1 MQQLNPTSI
10 PLNAI
15 SLIEAS
21 AGTGKTYTMGSLYL
35 RLLLQ
40 AGENAFPYA
49 LNVEQILVVTF
60 TEMATEELKR
70 KIRERI
76 YDAKQKLTA
85 YQHTQDTAVFEQDDF
100 LRELAATLTDL
111 PLAIQRLTLAEQ
123 NMDLAA
129 IYTIHGFCRRML
141 MQYAFNSGIHF
152 NLELSGEEDE
162 LLLHLSQKIWR
173 EHFYSQPYAVAEFI
187 QKNLVSPSHIIS
199 TVKKFAGT
207 ELKLPKNRPHFF
219 DGSLA
224 EFLPKLADYSQALKT
239 QIAEVKRD
247 WLANE
252 EDIATLIETEVNTKY
267 KNAKEQK
274 LNRRSFTSAN
284 RPKWLA
290 AMKHWAENE
299 AADFPDCFYRFGQ
312 AAMNEQKGE
321 EAQDALTHPLFAEID
336 ELLALS
342 AQQTLLSQALWFHY
356 LQVLNAQLVEYKLN
370 HSEKSFNDLLRL
382 LKEALYHPNNAE
394 FARLIRYQFPFAMI
408 DEFQDTDAVQYQIF
422 AKIYVEQPPSDNPP
436 DKGFIMIGDPKQAI
450 YKFRGAD
457 IFTYF
462 QAARQA
468 QHRFNLAKNYRSHK
482 NVVECVNRL
491 FDFAEPP
498 PFLYKDIQ
506 FILVA
511 ARTDHAQFC
520 LNGEVEPAVR
530 FYVDE
535 ASVKENMARACAVS
549 IQHWLQSAVEN
560 AAVFRDDG
568 QPVEKTEKMEKT
580 LKPESVAVLVR
591 SRKEAELVKNELRRL
606 GIASVYLSED
616 SNVFDSHAAK
626 DLLLILTACLNPFSE
641 RHILNAVATAIF
653 AQTATDIQQIRM
665 DENRWEHWVEK
676 FIHYQRT
683 WQKQGVLVMLHQL
696 FLQEKITEKL
706 YPTVDGKRLVTD
718 LLHLAELL
726 QEAATLNESE
736 AALLRWFE
744 KQIQGEDR
752 QKEQLVR
759 LESELQ
765 LVKIV
770 TIHKSKG
777 LEYDLVWLPFIGYST
792 TFRADRIATYYDET
806 QEAVLWDFD
815 KTHGDLVQQED
826 FAEQLRLL
834 YVALTRAK
842 YQLVIGVPK
851 TFEKKW
857 SSLLYVLTQGE
868 IGANDKPNAY
878 DSAPLLAKLAE
889 RAPQGSV
896 QISDA
901 TALKPLALQAHTENP
916 TPLLAATFTGNIEQN
931 WTVTSFSA
939 IEAVHQTKKYY
950 KAQQAA
956 ESAVDFPSVF
966 DAGKDYDFN
975 EQTAEIVSE
984 TTSHESAYPFGYS
997 PFDFPHGIKIGT
1009 ALHRFLEKY
1018 DFSQPLNEEK
1028 IQKLCQ
1034 WLQLE
1039 ETWLPSLQQWI
1050 RAILHTPLSADDPT
1064 LKLVNLSPR
1073 DCVKEM
1079 QFYLKLN
1086 RVFDV
1091 AAFNRALQQHHHL
1104 PSEALQFESVKGML
1118 RGFMDLVFSHNG
1130 KYYLL
1135 DYKSNFL
1142 GVEPQNYVGTS
1153 LEQAILANHYDWQYL
1168 FYTLALHRYLQQRD
1182 ANYDYET
1189 HFGGVFY
1196 CFLRGMNGEN
1206 QQGVFFDKPDYA
1218 LIQALE
1224 DLF

>member
-1 MQQLNPTSI
+1 MQPLNPISI
-10 PLNAI
+10 PLNSI

-40 AGENAFPYA
+40 AGENAFPHS

-85 YQHTQDTAVFEQDDF
+85 YQQTRDSAVFEQDDF
-100 LRELAATLTDL
+100 LRQLADTITDF

-123 NMDLAA
+123 NMDLAT

-152 NLELSGEEDE
+152 NLELSGEENE
-162 LLLHLSQKIWR
+162 LLLHLAQNVWR
-173 EHFYSQPYAVAEFI
+173 AHFYSQPYAVAAFI
-187 QKNLVSPSHIIS
+187 QKHLISPTNIVKNI
-199 TVKKFAGT
+199 KKFAGT
-207 ELKLPKNRPHFF
+207 ELKLPQNRPHFF
-219 DGSLA
+219 DGALPD
-224 EFLPKLADYSQALKT
+224 FLTKLADYSQQFATQTAAVKT
-239 QIAEVKRD
+239 R
-247 WLANE
+247 WLENE
-252 EDIATLIETEVNTKY
+252 ADIAQLLETEVNTKY
-267 KNAKEQK
+267 KSAKEQK
-274 LNRRSFTSAN
+274 LNRRSFTSAT

-290 AMKHWAENE
+290 MMKAWAESDN
-299 AADFPDCFYRFGQ
+299 ADFPDYFSRFGQ
-312 AAMNEQKGE
+312 TAMNEQKGE
-321 EAQDALTHPLFAEID
+321 EAKDALTHSLFVEID
-336 ELLALS
+336 ELLQLAE
-342 AQQTLLSQALWFHY
+342 QQELLSQALWFHY
-356 LQVLNAQLVEYKLN
+356 LQMLNAQLVEYKLN

-382 LKEALYHPNNAE
+382 LKEALYHPDNAE

-422 AKIYVEQPPSDNPP
+422 SKIYVEQPSPDVQSDS
-436 DKGFIMIGDPKQAI
+436 GFIMIGDPKQAI

-468 QHRFNLAKNYRSHK
+468 QHRFNLAKNYRSHQH
-482 NVVECVNRL
+482 VVDAVNRL
-491 FDFAEPP
+491 FDFAEQP

-506 FILVA
+506 FLPVS
-511 ARTDHAQFC
+511 ARADHPQFW
-520 LNGEVEPAVR
+520 LNGQPEPAVR

-535 ASVKENMARACAVS
+535 ASVKDNMAKTCAVS

-560 AAVFRDDG
+560 SAVFRLDG
-568 QPVEKTEKMEKT
+568 KDEELA
-580 LKPESVAVLVR
+580 LKPESIAVLVR

-616 SNVFDSHAAK
+616 SNVFDSSVAK
-626 DLLLILTACLNPFSE
+626 DLLMILTACLNPFSE

-653 AQTATDIQQIRM
+653 AQTSGDIQRIRM
-665 DENRWEHWVEK
+665 DETRWEYWVEK

-696 FLQEKITEKL
+696 FQQEKITETL

-752 QKEQLVR
+752 QKEQQVR

-777 LEYDLVWLPFIGYST
+777 LEYDLVWLPFIGYAS
-792 TFRADRIATYYDET
+792 TFRGDRIATYYDEA
-806 QEAVLWDFD
+806 QGAVLWDYD
-815 KTHGDLVQQED
+815 KSHNALVQQED

-842 YQLVIGVPK
+842 YQLVIGVPQ

-857 SSLLYVLTQGE
+857 SSLLYVLTQGAIQTSE
-868 IGANDKPNAY
+868 KPNAY
-878 DSAPLLAKLAE
+878 DSLPLLENLVA
-889 RAPQGSV
+889 RASQGSV
-896 QISDA
+896 QIAS
-901 TALKPLALQAHTENP
+901 TAELTPLAFLAHSETP
-916 TPLLAATFTGNIEQN
+916 TPLQVAKFTGNIEQN

-939 IEAVHQTKKYY
+939 MEAIHQNKAYF
-950 KAQQAA
+950 KAQQMA

-966 DAGKDYDFN
+966 DLGKDYDFN
-975 EQTAEIVSE
+975 EQGQSTETVQETAVD
-984 TTSHESAYPFGYS
+984 ESAYPFGYS
-997 PFDFPHGIKIGT
+997 PFDFPHGINIGT
-1009 ALHRFLEKY
+1009 ALHRFLEKT
-1018 DFSQPLNEEK
+1018 DFDRPLNEDK
-1028 IQKLCQ
+1028 IQKLCHR
-1034 WLQLE
+1034 LQLE
-1039 ETWLPSLQQWI
+1039 EAWLPTLQQWI
-1050 RAILHTPLSADDPT
+1050 NAVLHTPLSAQDPS
-1064 LKLVNLSPR
+1064 LQLANLAR
-1073 DCVKEM
+1073 QYCVKEM
-1079 QFYLKLN
+1079 PFYLKLN
-1086 RVFDV
+1086 RTFDV
-1091 AAFNRALQQHHHL
+1091 AAFNRVLQQHHHL
-1104 PSEALQFESVKGML
+1104 PSEPLQFEAIKGML
-1118 RGFMDLVFSHNG
+1118 RGFMDLVFYHNG
-1130 KYYLL
+1130 KYYLA

-1142 GVEPQNYVGTS
+1142 GVEAQNYVGTG
-1153 LEQAILANHYDWQYL
+1153 LRQAMLTNHYDWQYL
-1168 FYTLALHRYLQQRD
+1168 LYTLALHRYLQQRD

-1206 QQGVFFDKPDYA
+1206 QNGVFFDKPDYA

-1224 DLF
+1224 NVF

>member
-1 MQQLNPTSI
+1 MQQLNPISI
-10 PLNAI
+10 PLNAV

-40 AGENAFPYA
+40 AGENTFPYA

-85 YQHTQDTAVFEQDDF
+85 YQQTQDSAVFGQDDF
-100 LRELAATLTDL
+100 LRELVASITDL

-162 LLLHLSQKIWR
+162 LLLRLAQKIWR

-187 QKNLVSPSHIIS
+187 QKNLVSPNNIVKNI
-199 TVKKFAGT
+199 KKFAGK
-207 ELKLPKNRPHFF
+207 ELKLPEKRPHFF
-219 DGSLA
+219 DGSSE
-224 EFLPKLADYSQALKT
+224 EFLSKIDDYFHDIEDKEQRLKNLWKDKSQEISDLIDAELQKAIPKDYKKINPNSFRKDH
-239 QIAEVKRD
+239 KSK
-247 WLANE
+247 WF
-252 EDIATLIETEVNTKY
+252 TLIDK
-267 KNAKEQK
+267 
-274 LNRRSFTSAN
+274 
-284 RPKWLA
+284 
-290 AMKHWAENE
+290 WAEEPESPQPNCLKNFSQSE
-299 AADFPDCFYRFGQ
+299 INKQ
-312 AAMNEQKGE
+312 AGSKCE
-321 EAQDALTHPLFAEID
+321 EFLTHVVFEEID
-336 ELLALS
+336 ELHQWKVSFVKAPM
-342 AQQTLLSQALWFHY
+342 FHF
-356 LQVLNAQLVEYKLN
+356 LKVLNTQLAEYKLN
-370 HSEKSFNDLLRL
+370 HSEKSFYDLLRL
-382 LKEALYHPNNAE
+382 LKDALHHPNNTE
-394 FARLIRYQFPFAMI
+394 FAQMIRYQFPFAMI

-422 AKIYVEQPPSDNPP
+422 SKVYVEPLRLDHASDN
-436 DKGFIMIGDPKQAI
+436 GFIMIGDPKQAI

-462 QAARQA
+462 KAADEA
-468 QHRFNLAKNYRSHK
+468 QHRFNLGKNYRSHQD
-482 NVVECVNRL
+482 VVQCVNRL
-491 FDFAEPP
+491 FDFREPP
-498 PFLYKDIQ
+498 PFLYNKIQ
-506 FILVA
+506 FLPVESKD
-511 ARTDHAQFC
+511 DHPKFW

-535 ASVKENMARACAVS
+535 ASVKENMAKACAIS

-560 AAVFRDDG
+560 TADFRSN
-568 QPVEKTEKMEKT
+568 EKGIEKT
-580 LKPESVAVLVR
+580 LKPESIAVLVR
-591 SRKEAELVKNELRRL
+591 SRKEADLVKNELRRL
-606 GIASVYLSED
+606 GIASVFLSEN
-616 SNVFDSHAAK
+616 SNVFDSKAAK
-626 DLLLILTACLNPFSE
+626 DMLLILRACLNPFSE
-641 RHILNAVATAIF
+641 RNILNAVATAIF
-653 AQTATDIQQIRM
+653 AQTAADIQRIRL
-665 DENRWEHWVEK
+665 DENRWEYWVEK
-676 FIHYQRT
+676 FIHYQKT

-706 YPTVDGKRLVTD
+706 YPTMDGKRLVTD

-752 QKEQLVR
+752 QNEQQVR

-777 LEYDLVWLPFIGYST
+777 LEYDLVWLPFVSYAAKTGSEHIS
-792 TFRADRIATYYDET
+792 TYYDQDRDE
-806 QEAVLWDFD
+806 VLWDID
-815 KTHGDLVQQED
+815 GSHEKDVKQED

-842 YQLVIGVPK
+842 YQLNIGVPK

-857 SSLLYVLTQGE
+857 SALLYVLTQGE
-868 IGANDKPNAY
+868 IQTNEKPTAY
-878 DSAPLLAKLAE
+878 DSLPLLKKLVNDAPEGSIQISETSALKALDAPMQSETQAPL
-889 RAPQGSV
+889 
-896 QISDA
+896 
-901 TALKPLALQAHTENP
+901 N
-916 TPLLAATFTGNIEQN
+916 AATFTGHIEQN

-939 IEAVHQTKKYY
+939 IEAIHQNKKYY
-950 KAQQAA
+950 KEQLAA
-956 ESAVDFPSVF
+956 ESAVAFEPVF
-966 DAGKDYDFN
+966 DGGKDYDFN
-975 EQTAEIVSE
+975 EQATE
-984 TTSHESAYPFGYS
+984 TILESVSHESAYPFGYS

-1018 DFSQPLNEEK
+1018 DFSQPLSEDKVE
-1028 IQKLCQ
+1028 KLCQ
-1034 WLQLE
+1034 WLQLD
-1039 ETWLPSLQQWI
+1039 ETWLPSLQQWMN
-1050 RAILHTPLSADDPT
+1050 AILDTPLSADDST
-1064 LKLVNLSPR
+1064 LKLNNLSR
-1073 DCVKEM
+1073 QQCVKEM

-1091 AAFNRALQQHHHL
+1091 SAFNRALQKHHHL
-1104 PSEALQFESVKGML
+1104 PSEALQFDAIKGML
-1118 RGFMDLVFSHNG
+1118 RGFMDLVFCHNG
-1130 KYYLL
+1130 KYYLV

-1142 GVEPQNYVGTS
+1142 GVEPQNYVGKS
-1153 LEQAILANHYDWQYL
+1153 LEQAMLANHYDWQYL

-1182 ANYDYET
+1182 ANYRYET

-1206 QQGVFFDKPDYA
+1206 QDGVFFDKPDYA

-1224 DLF
+1224 NLF

>member
-1 MQQLNPTSI
+1 MQQLNPISI
-10 PLNAI
+10 PLNAV

-40 AGENAFPYA
+40 AGENTFPYA

-85 YQHTQDTAVFEQDDF
+85 YQQTQDSAVFGQDDF
-100 LRELAATLTDL
+100 LRELVATISDL

-152 NLELSGEEDE
+152 NLELTGEEDE
-162 LLLHLSQKIWR
+162 LLLHLAQKIWR
-173 EHFYSQPYAVAEFI
+173 EHFYSQPYGVVEFI
-187 QKNLVSPSHIIS
+187 QKNLVSPSNIVTKI
-199 TVKKFAGT
+199 KKFAGS
-207 ELKLPKNRPHFF
+207 ELKLPEKRPHFF
-219 DGSLA
+219 EGTFE
-224 EFLPKLADYSQALKT
+224 EFLSKIDDYFHD
-239 QIAEVKRD
+239 I
-247 WLANE
+247 
-252 EDIATLIETEVNTKY
+252 ED
-267 KNAKEQK
+267 KEQK
-274 LNRRSFTSAN
+274 LKKLWKDKSQEIRDLIDAELQKAIPKDHKKINPSSFRKDHKS
-284 RPKWLA
+284 KWFTL
-290 AMKHWAENE
+290 MNKWAEEPE
-299 AADFPDCFYRFGQ
+299 APQPDCLKIFRQSEINKQ
-312 AAMNEQKGE
+312 AGSKCE
-321 EAQDALTHPLFAEID
+321 EFLTHVVFEEID
-336 ELLALS
+336 ELYQWQVFFVKAPIFHFLKELNTQLA
-342 AQQTLLSQALWFHY
+342 
-356 LQVLNAQLVEYKLN
+356 EYKLN
-370 HSEKSFNDLLRL
+370 HSEKSFYDLLRL
-382 LKEALYHPNNAE
+382 LKEALCHPNNTE
-394 FARLIRYQFPFAMI
+394 FAQLIRYQYPFAMI

-422 AKIYVEQPPSDNPP
+422 SKVYVEPQRLEPVTDN
-436 DKGFIMIGDPKQAI
+436 GFIMIGDPKQAI

-462 QAARQA
+462 KAADEA
-468 QHRFNLAKNYRSHK
+468 QYRFNLGKNYRSHQD
-482 NVVECVNRL
+482 VVQCVNHL
-491 FDFAEPP
+491 FDFHEPP
-498 PFLYKDIQ
+498 SFLYEKIPFLPVESKD
-506 FILVA
+506 
-511 ARTDHAQFC
+511 DHPKFW

-535 ASVKENMARACAVS
+535 ASVKENMAKACAIS

-560 AAVFRDDG
+560 TADFRSDKKG
-568 QPVEKTEKMEKT
+568 VEKV
-580 LKPESVAVLVR
+580 LKPESIAVLVR
-591 SRKEAELVKNELRRL
+591 SRKEADLVKNELRRL
-606 GIASVYLSED
+606 GIASVFLSEN
-616 SNVFDSHAAK
+616 SNVFDSKAAK
-626 DLLLILTACLNPFSE
+626 DLLLILRACLNPFSE
-641 RHILNAVATAIF
+641 RNILNAVATAIF
-653 AQTATDIQQIRM
+653 AQTAADIQRIRL
-665 DENRWEHWVEK
+665 EETRWEYWVEK
-676 FIHYQRT
+676 FIHYQKT

-752 QKEQLVR
+752 QNEQQVR

-777 LEYDLVWLPFIGYST
+777 LEYDLVWLPFIGYASK
-792 TFRADRIATYYDET
+792 FRPEHISTYYD
-806 QEAVLWDFD
+806 QYDVLWDID
-815 KTHGDLVQQED
+815 GSHEKDVKQED

-842 YQLVIGVPK
+842 YQLNIGVPK
-851 TFEKKW
+851 TFEEKW
-857 SSLLYVLTQGE
+857 SALLYVLTQGE
-868 IGANDKPNAY
+868 IQTNEKPTAY
-878 DSAPLLAKLAE
+878 DSLPLLEKLVQ

-896 QISDA
+896 QISET
-901 TALKPLALQAHTENP
+901 TALKALDAPMQSETQAPLN
-916 TPLLAATFTGNIEQN
+916 AATFTGHIEQN

-939 IEAVHQTKKYY
+939 IEAIHKNKKYY
-950 KAQQAA
+950 KEQLAA
-956 ESAVDFPSVF
+956 ESAVAFEPVF
-966 DAGKDYDFN
+966 DGGKDYDFN
-975 EQTAEIVSE
+975 EQATE
-984 TTSHESAYPFGYS
+984 TILESASHESAYPFGYS

-1018 DFSQPLNEEK
+1018 DFSQPLSEDKVE
-1028 IQKLCQ
+1028 KLCQ

-1039 ETWLPSLQQWI
+1039 ETWLPSLQQWMT
-1050 RAILHTPLSADDPT
+1050 AILDTPLSADDPT
-1064 LKLVNLSPR
+1064 LKLNNLSR
-1073 DCVKEM
+1073 QQCVKEM

-1091 AAFNRALQQHHHL
+1091 SAFNRALQKHHHL
-1104 PSEALQFESVKGML
+1104 PSEALQFDAIKGML
-1118 RGFMDLVFSHNG
+1118 RGFMDLVFCHNG
-1130 KYYLL
+1130 KYYLV

-1142 GVEPQNYVGTS
+1142 GVEPQNYVGKS
-1153 LEQAILANHYDWQYL
+1153 LEQAMLANHYDWQYL

-1182 ANYDYET
+1182 ANYHYET

-1206 QQGVFFDKPDYA
+1206 QDGVFFDKPDYA

-1224 DLF
+1224 NLF

>member
-1 MQQLNPTSI
+1 MQQLNPISI
-10 PLNAI
+10 PLNAV

-85 YQHTQDTAVFEQDDF
+85 YQQTQDSAVFGQDDF
-100 LRELAATLTDL
+100 LRELVATITDL

-152 NLELSGEEDE
+152 NLELSSEEDE
-162 LLLHLSQKIWR
+162 LLLRLAQKIWR
-173 EHFYSQPYAVAEFI
+173 EHFYSQPYGVVEFI
-187 QKNLVSPSHIIS
+187 QKNLVSPNNIVKNI
-199 TVKKFAGT
+199 KKFVGK
-207 ELKLPKNRPHFF
+207 ELKLPEKRPHFF
-219 DGSLA
+219 DDSFE
-224 EFLPKLADYSQALKT
+224 EFLSKIDDYFHD
-239 QIAEVKRD
+239 I
-247 WLANE
+247 
-252 EDIATLIETEVNTKY
+252 ED
-267 KNAKEQK
+267 KEQK
-274 LNRRSFTSAN
+274 LKKLWKDKSQEIRDLIDAELQKAIPKDHKKINPSSFRKDHKS
-284 RPKWLA
+284 KWFTL
-290 AMKHWAENE
+290 MNKWAEEPE
-299 AADFPDCFYRFGQ
+299 APQPDCLKIFRQSEINKQ
-312 AAMNEQKGE
+312 AGSKCE
-321 EAQDALTHPLFAEID
+321 EFLTHVVFEEID
-336 ELLALS
+336 ELYQWQVFFVKAPIFHFLKELNTQLA
-342 AQQTLLSQALWFHY
+342 
-356 LQVLNAQLVEYKLN
+356 EYKLN
-370 HSEKSFNDLLRL
+370 HSEKSFHDLLRL
-382 LKEALYHPNNAE
+382 LKDALYHPNNTE
-394 FARLIRYQFPFAMI
+394 FAQMIRYQFPFAMI

-422 AKIYVEQPPSDNPP
+422 SKVYVEPQRLDPASDN
-436 DKGFIMIGDPKQAI
+436 GFIMIGDPKQAI

-462 QAARQA
+462 KAADEA
-468 QHRFNLAKNYRSHK
+468 QHRFNLGKNYRSHQD
-482 NVVECVNRL
+482 VVQCVNHL
-491 FDFAEPP
+491 FDFTEQP
-498 PFLYKDIQ
+498 PFLYDKIQ
-506 FILVA
+506 FLPVA
-511 ARTDHAQFC
+511 AKDNHPQFW

-530 FYVDE
+530 FYVNE
-535 ASVKENMARACAVS
+535 ASVKENMAKACAIS
-549 IQHWLQSAVEN
+549 IQHWLQSVVEN
-560 AAVFRDDG
+560 TADFRSD
-568 QPVEKTEKMEKT
+568 EKGIEKT
-580 LKPESVAVLVR
+580 LKPESIAVLVR
-591 SRKEAELVKNELRRL
+591 DRHEAALVKKELRSL
-606 GIASVYLSED
+606 GIASVFLSEN
-616 SNVFDSHAAK
+616 SNVFDSNAAK

-641 RHILNAVATAIF
+641 RNILNAVATAIF
-653 AQTATDIQQIRM
+653 AQTAADIQRIRL
-665 DENRWEHWVEK
+665 DENRWEYWVEK

-696 FLQEKITEKL
+696 FLQEKVTEKL

-752 QKEQLVR
+752 QKEQQVR

-777 LEYDLVWLPFIGYST
+777 LEYDLVWLPFVGYAPK
-792 TFRADRIATYYDET
+792 FRSEHISTYYDQDRDE
-806 QEAVLWDFD
+806 VLWDID
-815 KTHGDLVQQED
+815 DSHGKDVKQED
-826 FAEQLRLL
+826 FAEHLRLL

-842 YQLVIGVPK
+842 YQLNIGVPK
-851 TFEKKW
+851 TFEEKW
-857 SSLLYVLTQGE
+857 SALLYILTHGE
-868 IGANDKPNAY
+868 IQTNEKPTAY
-878 DSAPLLAKLAE
+878 DSLPLLENLVQ

-896 QISDA
+896 QISET
-901 TALKPLALQAHTENP
+901 TALKALDEPMQSETQ
-916 TPLLAATFTGNIEQN
+916 TPLNAATFTGHIEQN

-939 IEAVHQTKKYY
+939 IEAIHQNKKYY
-950 KAQQAA
+950 KEQLAV
-956 ESAVDFPSVF
+956 ESAVAFEPVF
-966 DAGKDYDFN
+966 DGGKDYDFN
-975 EQTAEIVSE
+975 EQATETMAESVSY
-984 TTSHESAYPFGYS
+984 ESAYPFGYS
-997 PFDFPHGIKIGT
+997 PVDFPHGIKIGT

-1018 DFSQPLNEEK
+1018 DFSQPLNEDK
-1028 IQKLCQ
+1028 VQKLCQ

-1039 ETWLPSLQQWI
+1039 ETWLPSLQQWMT
-1050 RAILHTPLSADDPT
+1050 AILDTPLSTDDPT
-1064 LKLVNLSPR
+1064 LKLNNLSR
-1073 DCVKEM
+1073 QQCVKEM

-1091 AAFNRALQQHHHL
+1091 TAFNRALQKHHRL
-1104 PSEALQFESVKGML
+1104 PSEALQFDAIKGML
-1118 RGFMDLVFSHNG
+1118 RGFMDLVFCHNG
-1130 KYYLL
+1130 KYYLV

-1142 GVEPQNYVGTS
+1142 GVEPQNYVGKS
-1153 LEQAILANHYDWQYL
+1153 LEQAMLANHYDWQYL

-1182 ANYDYET
+1182 ANYHYET
-1189 HFGGVFY
+1189 HLGGVFY

-1206 QQGVFFDKPDYA
+1206 QDGVFFDKPDYA

-1224 DLF
+1224 NLF

>member
-1 MQQLNPTSI
+1 MQQLNPISI
-10 PLNAI
+10 PLNAV

-40 AGENAFPYA
+40 AGENTFPYA

-85 YQHTQDTAVFEQDDF
+85 YQQTQDSAVFGQDDF
-100 LRELAATLTDL
+100 LRELVATISDL

-141 MQYAFNSGIHF
+141 MQYAFNSGVHF
-152 NLELSGEEDE
+152 NLELSGEEDD
-162 LLLHLSQKIWR
+162 LLLRLAQKIWR
-173 EHFYSQPYAVAEFI
+173 DHFYSQPYAVVEFI
-187 QKNLVSPSHIIS
+187 QKNLVSPSNIVTKI
-199 TVKKFAGT
+199 KKFAGS
-207 ELKLPKNRPHFF
+207 ELKLPEKRPHFF
-219 DGSLA
+219 EGTFE
-224 EFLPKLADYSQALKT
+224 EFLSKIDDYFHD
-239 QIAEVKRD
+239 I
-247 WLANE
+247 
-252 EDIATLIETEVNTKY
+252 ED
-267 KNAKEQK
+267 KEQK
-274 LNRRSFTSAN
+274 LKKLWKDKSQEIRDLIDAELQKAIPKDHKKINPSSFRKDHKS
-284 RPKWLA
+284 KWFTL
-290 AMKHWAENE
+290 MNKWAEEPE
-299 AADFPDCFYRFGQ
+299 APQPDCLKIFRQSEINKQ
-312 AAMNEQKGE
+312 AGSKCE
-321 EAQDALTHPLFAEID
+321 EFLTHVVFEEID
-336 ELLALS
+336 ELYQWQVFFVKAPIFHFLKELNTQLA
-342 AQQTLLSQALWFHY
+342 
-356 LQVLNAQLVEYKLN
+356 EYKLN
-370 HSEKSFNDLLRL
+370 HSEKSFYDLLRL
-382 LKEALYHPNNAE
+382 LKEALCHPNNTE
-394 FARLIRYQFPFAMI
+394 FAQLIRYQYPFAMI

-422 AKIYVEQPPSDNPP
+422 SKVYVEPQRLEPVTDN
-436 DKGFIMIGDPKQAI
+436 GFIMIGDPKQAI

-462 QAARQA
+462 KAADEA
-468 QHRFNLAKNYRSHK
+468 QHRFNLGKNYRSHQD
-482 NVVECVNRL
+482 VVQCVNHL
-491 FDFAEPP
+491 FDFREPP
-498 PFLYKDIQ
+498 PFLYEKIPFLPVESKD
-506 FILVA
+506 
-511 ARTDHAQFC
+511 DHPKFW

-535 ASVKENMARACAVS
+535 TSVKENMAKACAIS

-560 AAVFRDDG
+560 NADFRSDEKG
-568 QPVEKTEKMEKT
+568 VEKA
-580 LKPESVAVLVR
+580 LKPESIAVLVR
-591 SRKEAELVKNELRRL
+591 SRKEADLVKNELRRL
-606 GIASVYLSED
+606 GIASVFLSEN
-616 SNVFDSHAAK
+616 SNVFDSKAAK
-626 DLLLILTACLNPFSE
+626 DLLLILRACLNPFSE
-641 RHILNAVATAIF
+641 RNILNAVATAIF
-653 AQTATDIQQIRM
+653 AQTAADIQRIRL
-665 DENRWEHWVEK
+665 DENRWEYWVEK

-752 QKEQLVR
+752 QKEQQVR

-777 LEYDLVWLPFIGYST
+777 LEYDLVWLPFIGYAPK
-792 TFRADRIATYYDET
+792 FRPEHISTYYD
-806 QEAVLWDFD
+806 QKRKAVLWDID
-815 KTHGDLVQQED
+815 GSHGKEVKQED

-842 YQLVIGVPK
+842 YQLNIGVPK

-857 SSLLYVLTQGE
+857 SALLYALTQGE
-868 IGANDKPNAY
+868 IQTNDSLSAY
-878 DSAPLLAKLAE
+878 DSLPLLKKLVHD
-889 RAPQGSV
+889 APEGSI
-896 QISDA
+896 QISE
-901 TALKPLALQAHTENP
+901 TSALKALDAPMHSETQVPLN
-916 TPLLAATFTGNIEQN
+916 AATFTGHIEQN

-939 IEAVHQTKKYY
+939 IETIHQNKKYY
-950 KAQQAA
+950 KEQLAA
-956 ESAVDFPSVF
+956 ESAVAFEPVF
-966 DAGKDYDFN
+966 DGGKDYDFN
-975 EQTAEIVSE
+975 EQATE
-984 TTSHESAYPFGYS
+984 TMLESVSHESAYPFGYS

-1018 DFSQPLNEEK
+1018 DFSQPLNEDK
-1028 IQKLCQ
+1028 VQKLCQ

-1039 ETWLPSLQQWI
+1039 ETWLPSLQQWMT
-1050 RAILHTPLSADDPT
+1050 AILDTPLSADDPT
-1064 LKLVNLSPR
+1064 LKLNNLSR
-1073 DCVKEM
+1073 QQCVKEM

-1086 RVFDV
+1086 RAFDV
-1091 AAFNRALQQHHHL
+1091 TAFNRALQKHHHL
-1104 PSEALQFESVKGML
+1104 PSETLQFDAIKGML
-1118 RGFMDLVFSHNG
+1118 RGFMDLVFCHNG
-1130 KYYLL
+1130 KYYLV

-1142 GVEPQNYVGTS
+1142 GVEPQNYVGKS
-1153 LEQAILANHYDWQYL
+1153 LEQAMLANHYDWQYL

-1182 ANYDYET
+1182 VNYDYET

-1206 QQGVFFDKPDYA
+1206 QDGVFFDKPDYA

-1224 DLF
+1224 NVF